1 MTGCGSEHP
10 ESGAFHRESG
20 TGRVEEHAHSRGVT
34 ASADSRYIAVALG
47 LIVGFLVFEVAMA
60 FAGHS
65 LGAAGRRRAH
75 AGRRGR
81 PGRRPTRL
89 RRAAGHPGRPAL
101 MNAAAGSR
109 PGLHRQAVRLEQFSI
124 AWMLIEAGV
133 AVTAGVIAGSLALT
147 SFGFDSVI
155 ELVSAVLVLRRL
167 RAGLAGG
174 EPDEPADRRVLRII
188 AVTFYA
194 LAAYVIIGSVID
206 LVTSAHPESSPVGIV
221 LTISSLL
228 VMPLLGWRKRHVG
241 TLLGNP
247 LVQADAAET
256 ILCATLAATTLLGLV
271 LFTALGWWW
280 ADPIAALAVAYFAVR
295 EGREAW
301 HGELLCDD

>member
-1 MTGCGSEHP
+1 M
-10 ESGAFHRESG
+10 A
-20 TGRVEEHAHSRGVT
+20 T
-34 ASADSRYIAVALG
+34 ASAG
-47 LIVGFLVFEVAMA
+47 
-60 FAGHS
+60 
-65 LGAAGRRRAH
+65 
-75 AGRRGR
+75 
-81 PGRRPTRL
+81 TQ
-89 RRAAGHPGRPAL
+89 
-101 MNAAAGSR
+101 

-124 AWMLIEAGV
+124 GWMLVEAGV
-133 AVTAGVIAGSLALT
+133 AVTAGIIAGSLALT

-167 RAGLAGG
+167 RAELADGQ
-174 EPDEPADRRVLRII
+174 PDESAERRVLRII

-194 LAAYVIIGSVID
+194 LAAYVVIGSVID
-206 LVTSAHPESSPVGIV
+206 LATSAHPERSPAGIG

-228 VMPLLGWRKRHVG
+228 IMPLLGWRKRRVG
-241 TLLGNP
+241 ALLGNP

-271 LFTALGWWW
+271 LFAAFGWWQ

-301 HGELLCDD
+301 HGELICDD